1 MANYQDQIN
10 QIEQKLNNPT
20 GKGFQP
26 SAKPKMPKQSADRT
40 VSTPSQ
46 LANRQTQAQQAAEST
61 KVALVTNH
69 QERLVK
75 LSSALDRAEQRRD
88 ETLERLSD
96 RVAYL
101 QDDNLFM
108 HDLLSRA
115 QQKLQQANQT
125 KPEQTEVTV
134 TVLDSLIDAFDAIG
148 DWDLPALPGI
158 SDAKA
163 IAGI

>member
-1 MANYQDQIN
+1 MALTDA
-10 QIEQKLNNPT
+10 EQQALNNQPS
-20 GKGFQP
+20 KGFKPQ
-26 SAKPKMPKQSADRT
+26 AKPKQATQPTSDTTSQ
-40 VSTPSQ
+40 PSQ
-46 LANRQTQAQQAAEST
+46 LATRQTQAQQAAENT

-115 QQKLQQANQT
+115 QQKLQQVNQSR
-125 KPEQTEVTV
+125 PEQTEVTV
-134 TVLDSLIDAFDAIG
+134 TVLDGLIDAFDAIG
-148 DWDLPALPGI
+148 DWDFPALPGI

-163 IAGI
+163 IMGV